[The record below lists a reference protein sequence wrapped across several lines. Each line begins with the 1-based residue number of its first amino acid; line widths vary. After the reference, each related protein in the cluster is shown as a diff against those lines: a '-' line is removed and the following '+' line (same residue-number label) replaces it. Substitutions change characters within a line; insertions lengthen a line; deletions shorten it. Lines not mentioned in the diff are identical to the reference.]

1 MLMNTRTFVVTTS
14 AAQFI
19 VSYTSGSVAQVRA
32 WEQLWGRLLYCG
44 SAVSGIALQSGNSIT
59 A

>member
-14 AAQFI
+14 AATLT
-19 VSYTSGSVAQVRA
+19 VSCTSGSIVQLRA
-32 WEQLWGRLLYCG
+32 WERLWGRLLYCG
-44 SAVSGIALQSGNSIT
+44 CAISCGALQSGNSRT